1 MGAVVT
7 DTHALIWY
15 LFEPKRLSSVARTA
29 LLQAETSPG
38 VIYVPAIS
46 VVEARYLVEK
56 GTLTESIFKKLIDS
70 LLDADTAPTVVPLNL
85 DIACALDGVSKRAVP
100 DMPDRIIAATA
111 LHLGLPLITRDRK
124 IQASQIENLVNVR
137 D

>member
-1 MGAVVT
+1 MSAVVV

-29 LLQAETSPG
+29 LLQAEVNPG
-38 VIYVPAIS
+38 MIYVPAIS

-56 GTLTESIFKKLIDS
+56 STITEPIFERLVDS
-70 LLDADTAPTVVPLNL
+70 LLDADTPLTVVPLSL
-85 DIACALDGVSKRAVP
+85 DIACALKEVTKRTVP

-124 IQASQIENLVNVR
+124 IQASQVESVW
-137 D
+137 

>member
-1 MGAVVT
+1 MSAVVT

-15 LFEPKRLSSVARTA
+15 LFEPQRLSQTARTA
-29 LLQAETSPG
+29 LLQAEADPG
-38 VIYVPAIS
+38 IIYVPAIS

-56 GTLTESIFKKLIDS
+56 GSITEELFRRLFDC
-70 LLDADTAPTVVPLNL
+70 LVDPNTAPTTVPLTL
-85 DIACALDGVSKRAVP
+85 EIAAALRHVLKRTVP

-124 IQASQIENLVNVR
+124 IQASQIQSIW
-137 D
+137 

>member
-1 MGAVVT
+1 MGAVVA

-15 LFEPKRLSSVARTA
+15 LFEPTQLSAVARSS
-29 LLQAETSPG
+29 LLQAEANPG

-56 GTLTESIFKKLIDS
+56 GTLTESIFKELVDS
-70 LLDADTAPTVVPLNL
+70 LLNADTAPTVVPINL
-85 DIACALDGVSKRAVP
+85 EIACALSEVSKRAVP

-111 LHLGLPLITRDRK
+111 LHLGLPLVTRDRK
-124 IQASQIENLVNVR
+124 IQSSQIETIW
-137 D
+137 

>member
-1 MGAVVT
+1 MSAVVT

-15 LFEPKRLSSVARTA
+15 LFEPRRLSPVARTA
-29 LLQAETSPG
+29 LLQAEATPG
-38 VIYVPAIS
+38 IIYVPTIS

-56 GTLTESIFKKLIDS
+56 GTLTESVFKELVDS
-70 LLDADTAPTVVPLNL
+70 LLDADTAPTVVPLSL
-85 DIACALDGVSKRAVP
+85 DIACCLNAVAKRAVP

-124 IQASQIENLVNVR
+124 IQASQIESIW
-137 D
+137 

>member
-1 MGAVVT
+1 MGAVVA

-15 LFEPKRLSSVARTA
+15 LFEPTRLSSVARSF
-29 LLQAETSPG
+29 LLQAEANPG

-56 GTLTESIFKKLIDS
+56 GTLTESIFRELVD
-70 LLDADTAPTVVPLNL
+70 LLLNANTAPTVVPISL
-85 DIACALDGVSKRAVP
+85 DIACALGEVSKRAVP

-111 LHLGLPLITRDRK
+111 LHLGLPLVTRDRK
-124 IQASQIENLVNVR
+124 IQASQIETIW
-137 D
+137 

>member
-7 DTHALIWY
+7 DTHALLWY
-15 LFEPKRLSSVARTA
+15 LFEPKRLSLVARTT
-29 LLQAETSPG
+29 LLEAETDPG
-38 VIYVPAIS
+38 IIYVPSIS

-56 GTLTESIFKKLIDS
+56 GTLTESIFEQLVNS
-70 LLDADTAPTVVPLNL
+70 LLDVETAPTVAPLSL
-85 DIACALDGVSKRAVP
+85 DIARTLHEVSKRTVP

-124 IQASQIENLVNVR
+124 IQASQVESIW
-137 D
+137 

>member
-1 MGAVVT
+1 MSAVVT

-29 LLQAETSPG
+29 LLQAEANPG
-38 VIYVPAIS
+38 IICVPAIS

-56 GTLTESIFKKLIDS
+56 GTILESVFQRLVDS
-70 LLDADTAPTVVPLNL
+70 LLDPATPLTVVPLSL
-85 DIACALDGVSKRAVP
+85 DIACSLKEVSKRAVP

-111 LHLGLPLITRDRK
+111 LQLHLPLITRDRK
-124 IQASQIENLVNVR
+124 IRASQIECIW
-137 D
+137 